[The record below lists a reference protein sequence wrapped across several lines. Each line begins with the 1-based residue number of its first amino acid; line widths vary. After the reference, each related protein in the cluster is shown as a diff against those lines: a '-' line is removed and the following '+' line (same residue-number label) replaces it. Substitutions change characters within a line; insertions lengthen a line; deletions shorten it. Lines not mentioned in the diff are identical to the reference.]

1 MKTQKIALLAAGLT
15 TLAGP
20 SLAQTTEVFSSKD
33 VNGQVVVAPLSAEE
47 KERLQDPLFRLV
59 LAQRP
64 DEIRLA
70 KIEEM
75 IQPDRTKRRI
85 FVVDEEIKNPR
96 PPQSRRAVIDF
107 LGSNQ
112 GVQLDRNVMLSI
124 TFSSERVPEITD
136 VEAWGWDD
144 TKGVYNYYKLD
155 REGTPTRSWKLRAT
169 SENADIRTAQEREGS
184 CIACHVSGAPIM
196 KELLFPWNNWHS
208 NRSQA
213 AYLLPDTPPEK
224 RWRVATDPGL
234 SGLSEAQTLEGVI
247 MGSIKGFN
255 NRRFEQLVRR
265 VDQGGFVVED
275 ARRVLRPLFETT
287 EVNFISNSQPS
298 NLHPLGDT
306 PQTGP
311 SQPIAIPNSFFL
323 ASALFGGGSD
333 LAGSGGL
340 GIAEATQ
347 FRSVAVIQ
355 PAEYKTL
362 IEKSGVKL
370 RTSENPPRTLR
381 GDTHF
386 AWFVPETAFVA
397 NHWIDTL
404 LREKVVTPAFVAA
417 VLAADLETPIF
428 STGRARLL
436 AFVPASFSGTSGEP
450 HPDRLTRDV
459 IARLEAANPA
469 AGSVEAD
476 FLATLKSPNPL
487 DVVKAKIVAYKD
499 RISQRLSDQSTRN
512 DELERLFGLLIAR
525 RQAVQGHPVLG
536 NLIESEALLPLP

>member
-1 MKTQKIALLAAGLT
+1 VDTQKAGIAVALFVA
-15 TLAGP
+15 LAGP
-20 SLAQTTEVFSSKD
+20 AWAQTTQIFSSRI
-33 VNGQVVVAPLSAEE
+33 VNGEVVATPMSAQE

-75 IQPDRTKRRI
+75 IQPDRAKRRI

-96 PPQSRRAVIDF
+96 APQSRRAVIDF
-107 LGSNQ
+107 LGENQ

-124 TFSSERVPEITD
+124 SFTSERVPDITD

-144 TKGVYNYYKLD
+144 ARGVYNYYKLD
-155 REGTPTRSWKLRAT
+155 RAGTSARSWKLRAT
-169 SENADIRTAQEREGS
+169 SENADFRTAQEREGT
-184 CIACHVSGAPIM
+184 CLACHVSGAPIM

-213 AYLLPDTPPEK
+213 DYLLAVTPPDK

-234 SGLSEAQTLEGVI
+234 SGLAEAQTLEGVI

-265 VDQGGFVVED
+265 VDPGTLVVQD
-275 ARRVLRPLFETT
+275 AKRVLRPLFETT
-287 EVNFISNSQPS
+287 EINFISNSQPS
-298 NLHPLGDT
+298 GLHPLVET
-306 PQTGP
+306 PPTGP
-311 SQPIAIPNSFFL
+311 VQPIAIPNSFFL
-323 ASALFGGGSD
+323 ASALFGGGPD

-347 FRSVAVIQ
+347 FRTVAVIQ
-355 PAEYKTL
+355 PAEYKAL
-362 IEKSGVKL
+362 IENAGVKL
-370 RTSENPPRTLR
+370 KTSDNRTLR

-386 AWFVPETAFVA
+386 AWFAPEIGFVA

-404 LREKVVTPAFVAA
+404 LRERVVTPAFAAA
-417 VLAADLETPIF
+417 VLATDLETPIF
-428 STGRARLL
+428 STARARLL
-436 AFVPASFSGTSGEP
+436 AFVPDSFSVTAGEA
-450 HPDRLTRDV
+450 HPDNLARDV
-459 IARLEAANPA
+459 IARLEAANLS
-469 AGSVEAD
+469 AGSVEAE

-499 RISQRLSDQSTRN
+499 RISQRLSNPSTRQ
-512 DELERLFGLLIAR
+512 DELQRLFGVLIAR
-525 RQAVQGHPVLG
+525 RQAVQAHPVIG

>member
-1 MKTQKIALLAAGLT
+1 VDTQKIGIAVAVLT
-15 TLAGP
+15 ALAGP
-20 SLAQTTEVFSSKD
+20 GWAQTTQVFSSKVVD
-33 VNGQVVVAPLSAEE
+33 GRVVVTPMSAEE
-47 KERLQDPLFRLV
+47 KERLQDPVFRLV

-64 DEIRLA
+64 DEVRLA

-75 IQPDRTKRRI
+75 IQPDRSKRRI

-96 PPQSRRAVIDF
+96 APQSRRAVIDF
-107 LGSNQ
+107 VGDNQ
-112 GVQLDRNVMLSI
+112 GIRLDRNVMLSI
-124 TFSSERVPEITD
+124 SFSSERVPEITD

-144 TKGVYNYYKLD
+144 AKGVYNYYKLD
-155 REGTPTRSWKLRAT
+155 RAGTPARSWKLRAT
-169 SENADIRTAQEREGS
+169 SENADIRTDQEREGS
-184 CIACHVSGAPIM
+184 CLACHVSGAPIM

-213 AYLLPDTPPEK
+213 VYLLADTPPDK

-234 SGLSEAQTLEGVI
+234 SGLAEAQTLEGVI

-265 VDQGGFVVED
+265 VDPGGFVVQD
-275 ARRVLRPLFETT
+275 AKRVLRPLFEAT

-298 NLHPLGDT
+298 NLHPLAET
-306 PQTGP
+306 PPTGP
-311 SQPIAIPNSFFL
+311 VQPIAIPNSFFL
-323 ASALFGGGSD
+323 ASALFGGGQD
-333 LAGSGGL
+333 LGGSGGL

-355 PAEYKTL
+355 PAEYKKL
-362 IEKSGVKL
+362 IENSGVKL
-370 RTSENPPRTLR
+370 KTSENRTLR

-386 AWFVPETAFVA
+386 AWFAPETAFVA

-428 STGRARLL
+428 SSVRARLL
-436 AFVPASFSGTSGEP
+436 AFVPDSFSVTAGEA
-450 HPDRLTRDV
+450 HPDRLARDV
-459 IARLEAANPA
+459 IARLEAANPP
-469 AGSVEAD
+469 AGSVEAE
-476 FLATLKSPNPL
+476 FLATLKSPDPL

-499 RISQRLSDQSTRN
+499 RISQRLSNPSTRN
-512 DELERLFGLLIAR
+512 DELERLFGILIAR

-536 NLIESEALLPLP
+536 NLVESEALLPLP